1 MGHEVPWGPVGVLVQ
16 DVSGPFLSKCSV
28 PLRYEGSHP
37 DGVPSLH
44 RVPPFAEPV
53 DALAL
58 KQEQAVLVVVDLFD
72 VQELAGLKVHNVDVE
87 VVLLLL
93 GEALLQLEDLTGRHQ
108 VLRVASAEG
117 GGVVRRVRR
126 GVSRGVGDA
135 LTGFSSVF
143 PWWNAGTVSEA

>member
-16 DVSGPFLSKCSV
+16 DVSGPFLSKSSV

-58 KQEQAVLVVVDLFD
+58 EQEQAVLVVVDLFD
-72 VQELAGLKVHNVDVE
+72 VQELAGLKVHNV
-87 VVLLLL
+87 LKSYSSCS
-93 GEALLQLEDLTGRHQ
+93 GRHFFS
-108 VLRVASAEG
+108 LKISP
-117 GGVVRRVRR
+117 GV
-126 GVSRGVGDA
+126 
-135 LTGFSSVF
+135 TKF
-143 PWWNAGTVSEA
+143 